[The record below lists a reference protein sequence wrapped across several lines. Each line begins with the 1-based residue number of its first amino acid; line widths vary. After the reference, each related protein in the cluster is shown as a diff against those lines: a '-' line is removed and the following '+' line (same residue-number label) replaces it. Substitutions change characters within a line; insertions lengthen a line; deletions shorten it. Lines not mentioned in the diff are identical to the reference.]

1 MSLTSIIFTLFC
13 YLSLLLFVIGL
24 SYKIIQ
30 YWRTPAPL
38 KIPITPAPLTRTG
51 VLARMAAEVFLFKSL
66 FRASKW
72 TWFFGWI
79 FHWALVLLFIR
90 HLGYFWPGDTPEVLL
105 KTEPFKYASFPLII
119 GLMGL
124 LGRRIFVDRVR
135 YISAPSDYLMLILLI
150 VIGASG
156 MLMTFAL
163 YYPDMGLVYSFAE
176 GLVTLNWSELPSEL
190 IFLAHIFL
198 AFTLIAIFP
207 ISKLLHGPGVFFSPT
222 LNQVDNARK
231 RRHISSWAKKK
242 ETDKEVSIEQNSEKD
257 G

>member
-30 YWRTPAPL
+30 YWQTPAPL
-38 KIPITPAPLTRTG
+38 KIPIAPAPLTRTG
-51 VLARMAAEVFLFKSL
+51 VLVRMAAEVFLFKSL

-90 HLGYFWPGDTPEVLL
+90 HLGYFWPGDTPQVLL

-119 GLMGL
+119 GLTGL
-124 LGRRIFVDRVR
+124 LGRRIFVDRIR

-156 MLMTFAL
+156 MLMTFAF

-190 IFLAHIFL
+190 IFLAHVFL

-222 LNQVDNARK
+222 LNQVDNARS
-231 RRHISSWAKKK
+231 RRHISSWAKQK
-242 ETDKEVSIEQNSEKD
+242 ETDKKVSIEQNLEKD
-257 G
+257 K

>member
-1 MSLTSIIFTLFC
+1 MSMTSIIFTLFC
-13 YLSLLLFVIGL
+13 YLSILLFVIGL

-30 YWRTPAPL
+30 YWQTPAPL
-38 KIPITPAPLTRTG
+38 KISIAPSPLTRTG
-51 VLARMAAEVFLFKSL
+51 VFVRIAAEVFLFKSL

-119 GLMGL
+119 GLTGL

-135 YISAPSDYLMLILLI
+135 YISAPSDYLILILLI

-176 GLVTLNWSELPSEL
+176 GLVTLNWSELPREL
-190 IFLAHIFL
+190 IFLTHIFL

-207 ISKLLHGPGVFFSPT
+207 ISKLLHAPGVFFSPT

-231 RRHISSWAKKK
+231 RRHISSWAIQK
-242 ETDKEVSIEQNSEKD
+242 ETEKENFIEQNLEKD
-257 G
+257 E